1 MERSRRTALVLGGVG
16 AGLALLFLL
25 PLLTLPLLRM
35 VGSELGFLVLVGTA
49 IVAVLALPFALRVVP
64 EPPGARV
71 TFRRSD
77 VVLAGAAAV
86 AAAFFH
92 TTGQTYL
99 WLPALVLLLTP
110 LLVVG
115 RLVRLRRGGVE
126 TGLLRHPL
134 RPDLRADLAQALNHL
149 LLWSLVAATVW
160 VGTYDLF
167 RAGLSPLGY
176 RLFLVAFVACAAV
189 LVGLALVPARRP
201 SLPLNVLVALGSAF
215 VATELGL
222 TVLPAP
228 GAVLISNPLR
238 GTWYVAHGGHAEL
251 VNYHRIAFGQR
262 DAMDIL
268 VVRDNRTHRTGGTA
282 LTDYFAFGRPLHA
295 PGSGTVTAA
304 VDTLPDLPV
313 GTVDRSHP
321 EGNHVVVD
329 IGDGHFVLMG
339 HLRQGSLRVGV
350 GDRVRTGQE
359 LAEVGNSGNTD
370 EPHVHLQ
377 VQNQPDLDAADP
389 DPDLRTWP
397 ILFRGSTVADVR
409 RGDYLIG

>member
-1 MERSRRTALVLGGVG
+1 
-16 AGLALLFLL
+16 
-25 PLLTLPLLRM
+25 M
-35 VGSELGFLVLVGTA
+35 VGSELAFLVLVCAVTL
-49 IVAVLALPFALRVVP
+49 AVLALPLVLRVVP
-64 EPPGARV
+64 ERPAARV
-71 TFRRSD
+71 TVRRSD
-77 VVLAGAAAV
+77 LVLAVAGAV
-86 AAAFFH
+86 AGAFFH

-99 WLPALVLLLTP
+99 WLTALVLLLAP
-110 LLVVG
+110 VLVVV
-115 RLVRLRRGGVE
+115 RLVQLRRRGVE

-134 RPDLRADLAQALNHL
+134 RPDLRPYLAQALNHL

-167 RAGLSPLGY
+167 RAAVGSGGLQV
-176 RLFLVAFVACAAV
+176 FVIAFVAGAAV

-201 SLPLNVLVALGSAF
+201 SLPLNVLVALGSVF
-215 VATELGL
+215 VATQLAL
-222 TVLPAP
+222 TVLPAS
-228 GAVLISNPLR
+228 GAVVISSPLR
-238 GTWYVAHGGHAEL
+238 GKWYVAHGGHAEL

-268 VVRDNRTHRTGGTA
+268 VVRGDRTHRAGGTA

-329 IGDGHFVLMG
+329 IGDGRFVLMG

-350 GDRVRTGQE
+350 GDRVRTGQV

-370 EPHVHLQ
+370 EPHLHLQ
-377 VQNQPDLDAADP
+377 VQNMPDFDAADP
-389 DPDLRTWP
+389 ESGLTTWP
-397 ILFRGSTVADVR
+397 ILFRDTTAADVR